1 MDIYLFY
8 KAVHII
14 SVISWLAGMLYLPR
28 IFVYHCNQSNSKDTN
43 AVFSL
48 MEKRLLKYIMN
59 PAMILTWVFGALMT
73 LHAEFSINILSLWF
87 IIKIVCVVLMSGFH
101 GYFSYCCKQL
111 EKDNSFKS
119 SKFFRIVNE
128 VPTILMII
136 IIFMVVM
143 RPYN

>member
-8 KAVHII
+8 KAAHII

-28 IFVYHCNQSNSKDTN
+28 IFVYHCNQSNSKDTKV
-43 AVFSL
+43 VFSL

-59 PAMILTWVFGALMT
+59 PAIILTWVFGALMT
-73 LHAEFSINILSLWF
+73 LHVESSINILSLWF

-111 EKDNSFKS
+111 EKDNNFKN

-128 VPTILMII
+128 VPTILMVI

-143 RPYN
+143 KPYN